1 MRMFVAIRPPDHV
14 IEDLDDF
21 LAPRREASRLRWT
34 HPETWHLTLAFMAEV
49 PDRSRDEL
57 EERLASAAAR
67 RRSFAL
73 RLAGGGAFPDPTR
86 AKVLYA
92 DVRPG
97 ERAQAVAT
105 SRPTRAVDA
114 GVELD
119 RLAVGARAA
128 AATSGAPPDGAS
140 FVPHLTLA
148 RMNRPVEA
156 TRWLRVLGAY
166 QSPTWTVEE
175 IELVASYLG
184 EGPRGRPRYETLG
197 TFPLDLPDQSPLNE

>member
-34 HPETWHLTLAFMAEV
+34 HPDTWHLTLAFMADV

-57 EERLASAAAR
+57 EERLGEAAAR
-67 RRSFAL
+67 RRPFDL

-92 DVRPG
+92 DVRADDP
-97 ERAQAVAT
+97 
-105 SRPTRAVDA
+105 
-114 GVELD
+114 VELD
-119 RLAVGARAA
+119 RLAVGARNA
-128 AATSGAPPDGAS
+128 AATSGAPPDGAA

-166 QSPTWTVEE
+166 DGPTWTVDEV
-175 IELVASYLG
+175 ELVASHLG
-184 EGPRGRPRYETLG
+184 EGPRNRPRHEPVA
-197 TFPLDLPDQSPLNE
+197 TFGLVATRESRHAE

>member
-1 MRMFVAIRPPDHV
+1 MFVAIRPPDHV
-14 IEDLDDF
+14 VEDLDDF

-57 EERLASAAAR
+57 EERLATAAAR
-67 RRSFAL
+67 RRPFEL
-73 RLAGGGAFPDPTR
+73 QLVGGGAFPDPTR

-92 DVRPG
+92 DVR
-97 ERAQAVAT
+97 AT
-105 SRPTRAVDA
+105 DP
-114 GVELD
+114 VELD
-119 RLAVGARAA
+119 RLAVGARSAA
-128 AATSGAPPDGAS
+128 STSGAPPDGAS

-166 QSPTWTVEE
+166 AGPTWTVDEV
-175 IELVASYLG
+175 ELVASHLG
-184 EGPRGRPRYETLG
+184 EGPRNRPRHEPVAAWRLG
-197 TFPLDLPDQSPLNE
+197 EDDQSRHDG

>member
-1 MRMFVAIRPPDHV
+1 MFVAIRPPDDV

-34 HPETWHLTLAFMAEV
+34 HPDSWHLTLAFMAEV
-49 PDRSRDEL
+49 ADRSLDEL
-57 EERLASAAAR
+57 EERLAAAAAR
-67 RRSFAL
+67 RRVFDL

-92 DVRPG
+92 DVCPAVRSVAAPTASSS
-97 ERAQAVAT
+97 RAADPA
-105 SRPTRAVDA
+105 
-114 GVELD
+114 VELD

-128 AATSGAPPDGAS
+128 ASKAGAPPDGAA

-148 RMNRPVEA
+148 RMNRPVQA

-166 QSPTWTVEE
+166 SGPTWSVEE
-175 IELVASYLG
+175 IELVASHLG
-184 EGPRGRPRYETLG
+184 EGPRRRPRYETVT
-197 TFPLDLPDQSPLNE
+197 TFPLGPPS

>member
-21 LAPRREASRLRWT
+21 LAPRRDAGRLRWT
-34 HPETWHLTLAFMAEV
+34 HPDTWHLTLAFMADV

-57 EERLASAAAR
+57 EERLAVAAAR
-67 RRSFAL
+67 RRALDL
-73 RLAGGGAFPDPTR
+73 RLAGGGAFPDPAR
-86 AKVLYA
+86 AKVLHA
-92 DVRPG
+92 G
-97 ERAQAVAT
+97 AQT
-105 SRPTRAVDA
+105 DDP
-114 GVELD
+114 VELA

-128 AATSGAPPDGAS
+128 AAKSGAPPDGAA

-166 QSPTWTVEE
+166 GGPTWTVDEV
-175 IELVASYLG
+175 ELVASHLG
-184 EGPRGRPRYETLG
+184 EGPRNRPRHEPIARFGLVATPG
-197 TFPLDLPDQSPLNE
+197 SRHVE